1 MSNRR
6 IGHAGD
12 GGGQGRS
19 RIGAEELFRFGQG
32 RPAQVFPKDAPST
45 TLNSA
50 IQAALTRVKRPRR

>member
-12 GGGQGRS
+12 GGGQDRS

-50 IQAALTRVKRPRR
+50 IQAALT